1 MSERRSPEWTR
12 RLLLHGTTDVVGR
25 CRDFTRRALTEWQ
38 WLPEAGD
45 GSGSDFPYGN
55 GRGHADGEQTAE
67 TADDVLLLVS
77 EVVANACMHA
87 GGPNSLLLHL
97 TAERLRIE
105 VTDASPVVPVS
116 RFPTDPAR
124 PGGHGLL
131 IVKRLARAWGV
142 DPVDG
147 GKCVWVEVATP
158 PALRENG
165 ESPSRRPGR
174 SPRPA

>member
-1 MSERRSPEWTR
+1 MSERRSSEWTR
-12 RLLLHGTTDVVGR
+12 RLLLHGTTDVVGL

-38 WLPEAGD
+38 WLPGA
-45 GSGSDFPYGN
+45 GSGAGGLAY
-55 GRGHADGEQTAE
+55 GHAGEDETAE
-67 TADDVLLLVS
+67 AADDVLLLVS

-87 GGPNSLLLHL
+87 GGPESLLLRY

-105 VTDASPVVPVS
+105 VTDPSPVVPVY
-116 RFPTDPAR
+116 RFPADPAR

-131 IVKRLARAWGV
+131 IVKRLAGAWGA
-142 DPVDG
+142 DPVDNG

-158 PALRENG
+158 RALRENG
-165 ESPSRRPGR
+165 DIPSRTPGR

>member
-1 MSERRSPEWTR
+1 MSARRSSEWTR
-12 RLLLHGTTDVVGR
+12 RLLLHGTADVVGL

-38 WLPEAGD
+38 WLPSAD
-45 GSGSDFPYGN
+45 SGGN
-55 GRGHADGEQTAE
+55 SGGGVLAYGHATGANETAE
-67 TADDVLLLVS
+67 AADDVLLLVS

-87 GGPNSLLLHL
+87 GGPESLLLRY

-105 VTDASPVVPVS
+105 VTDPSPVVPVH
-116 RFPTDPAR
+116 RLPADPAR

-131 IVKRLARAWGV
+131 IVTRLASAWGA
-142 DPVDG
+142 DPLDG

-165 ESPSRRPGR
+165 AAPSRTPGR